1 MGHIQ
6 TLEDL
11 ISFLIRRKSLII
23 AITILGVAL
32 SVIVAK
38 SRPKTYETAAVIQI
52 QIPQVAEGQTAGATP
67 EFGSAQLLQS
77 IEQRLTTRENL
88 MAVIERHGLFAD
100 APALT
105 PDQKVTALRAA
116 VTFQPVDSVANQTF
130 GQPTQVSAM
139 LVWARLGDP
148 ALAARVAND
157 FAQGILDMGAQGQA
171 DRARAT
177 FQFFT
182 DEEKRVSAEVTAM
195 EAAIAD
201 YKNTH
206 ADALP
211 EMAASRRDER
221 VSVESDLRNLNQTL
235 AALTAEQDALNAQAT
250 IRATDR
256 RRLQDIAGTL
266 ALTQAQKASLDDRR
280 AVLDTA
286 IAGMPEVE
294 RELRGLDRQLQQ
306 LQDQYTVVSR
316 RLAEAETDQ
325 RLADNQQ
332 DQRFTLLERA
342 VTPEFATSGG
352 GRKLAALGAIAS
364 LALALVAAF
373 IADMLRPVIRTEAQ
387 MIRELDLRPVIS
399 IPEVPLR
406 LTGDEVPPASAPLGL
421 PKLALI
427 GSLVMLGVVALAV
440 SVV

>member
-6 TLEDL
+6 SLEDL
-11 ISFLIRRKSLII
+11 ISFLLRRRSLII

-32 SVIVAK
+32 SVFVVK
-38 SRPKTYETAAVIQI
+38 SRSKSYETAAVIQI
-52 QIPQVAEGQTAGATP
+52 QLPQVAEAQTAGAAP
-67 EFGSAQLLQS
+67 DLGSAQLLQT

-88 MAVIERHGLFAD
+88 LAMIERHGLFAD
-100 APALT
+100 APGLT
-105 PDQKVTALRAA
+105 PDQKVNALRAA
-116 VTFQPVDSVANQTF
+116 VRFQPVASAANQSF
-130 GQPTQVSAM
+130 GQPAQVSA
-139 LVWARLGDP
+139 LLIFATLGDP
-148 ALAARVAND
+148 DLAARVAND
-157 FAQGILDMGAQGQA
+157 FAQSVLDLGTQGQA
-171 DRARAT
+171 DRAQAT
-177 FQFFT
+177 YQFFT
-182 DEEKRVSAEVTAM
+182 DEEARVSTEVAAM

-201 YKNTH
+201 YKNAH

-211 EMAASRRDER
+211 EMADARRDEL
-221 VSVESDLRNLNQTL
+221 VSIEADLRDLNQTL
-235 AALTAEQDALNAQAT
+235 AVLTVERDGLQAKET
-250 IRATDR
+250 LRATDQ
-256 RRLQDIAGTL
+256 RRLDDITT
-266 ALTQAQKASLDDRR
+266 ALSLNTAQRASLEDRR
-280 AVLDTA
+280 AIMNAA
-286 IAGMPEVE
+286 IAQTPEVE

-342 VTPEFATSGG
+342 VTPEFATTGG
-352 GRKLAALGAIAS
+352 GKKLAAFGAVAS

-387 MIRELDLRPVIS
+387 MLRELDLRPVVS

-406 LTGDEVPPASAPLGL
+406 LTGDELSSPATALGL

-427 GSLVMLGVVALAV
+427 GSLVILAVVAVAV

>member
-6 TLEDL
+6 TIEDL
-11 ISFLIRRKSLII
+11 ISFLVRRKSIII
-23 AITILGVAL
+23 ALTILGVAL
-32 SVIVAK
+32 SVFVAK
-38 SRPKTYETAAVIQI
+38 SRPKIYETAAVIQI
-52 QIPQVAEGQTAGATP
+52 QIPQVAEGQATGAAP
-67 EFGSAQLLQS
+67 ALGSAQLLQS

-88 MAVIERHGLFAD
+88 MAVIDRHGLFAD
-100 APALT
+100 APGLT
-105 PDQKVTALRAA
+105 LDQKVIALRAA

-130 GQPTQVSAM
+130 GQPAQVSAM
-139 LVWARLGDP
+139 LIWARLGNPD
-148 ALAARVAND
+148 LAARVAND

-171 DRARAT
+171 DRALAT

-182 DEEKRVSAEVTAM
+182 DEEKRVSTEVTAM

-211 EMAASRRDER
+211 EMAASRTDEL
-221 VSVESDLRNLNQTL
+221 VSVESDLRALNQTL
-235 AALTAEQDALNAQAT
+235 AALTAERDALNAQAT

-256 RRLQDIAGTL
+256 RRLDDIAGTL
-266 ALTQAQKASLDDRR
+266 ALTQAQKTSLDDRR
-280 AVLDTA
+280 AVLDAA
-286 IAGMPEVE
+286 ISGTPEVE

-352 GRKLAALGAIAS
+352 GKKLAALGAFAS
-364 LALALVAAF
+364 LALALILAF
-373 IADMLRPVIRTEAQ
+373 IMDLRHPVIRTEAQ
-387 MIRELDLRPVIS
+387 MLRELDLRPVVS

-406 LTGDEVPPASAPLGL
+406 LTGDEITATQPLGL

-427 GSLVMLGVVALAV
+427 GCLVMLGLVAVAV